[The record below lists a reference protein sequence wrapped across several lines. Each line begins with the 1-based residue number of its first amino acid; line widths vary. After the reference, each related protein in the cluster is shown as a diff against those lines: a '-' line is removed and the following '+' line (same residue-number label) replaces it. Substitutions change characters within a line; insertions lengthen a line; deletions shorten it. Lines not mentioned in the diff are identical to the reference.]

1 MEDDK
6 ECLLCYGISVNPICV
21 ECYKYYEEL
30 FKEECIKYD
39 NDKSRLV
46 CERLL
51 RHPKNCPNHLLSFN
65 NFLRYH
71 IYKEYRHEDYD
82 RII

>member
-6 ECLLCYGISVNPICV
+6 ECLLCFGISVNSICV

-30 FKEECIKYD
+30 FKEDCIKCD
-39 NDKSRLV
+39 NDKSRIL

-51 RHPKNCPNHLLSFN
+51 TLKRQTVAINCHPISFIRN
-65 NFLRYH
+65 T
-71 IYKEYRHEDYD
+71 E
-82 RII
+82 